1 MIVENRTGDLC
12 GPRLRPCEG
21 CGGMADYARVDVPP
35 IMGNMIVARCS
46 RCGRQTGP
54 YVYADSAAKAWN
66 RRITTGARVVTLDE
80 LSDIQWGM
88 GDDADD
94 VAVWI
99 EGEGGSLRC
108 AVLSFGID
116 LGDLTVHEYGNGRS
130 FAWSPRDIRA
140 EGVNYRIWDKKPE
153 KWERER
159 APWVGGPAWKEAREA
174 RAEAAA
180 EAMVSGETSSV
191 SAEGA
196 ATFPKGEGFGEALG
210 NE

>member
-1 MIVENRTGDLC
+1 MSDHRTMDLC

-21 CGGMADYARVDVPP
+21 CGGTADYAPWEPGWV
-35 IMGNMIVARCS
+35 VARCTS
-46 RCGRQTGP
+46 CGRQTRP
-54 YVYADSAAKAWN
+54 FSCADYAAKDWN
-66 RRITTGARVVTLDE
+66 HRITAGARVVTLDE
-80 LSDIQWGM
+80 LQDSQWGM

-130 FAWSPRDIRA
+130 FAWSRKDIAA
-140 EGVNYRIWDKKPE
+140 EGVSYRLWDKKPE
-153 KWERER
+153 KWDRER

-174 RAEAAA
+174 RAEAKVR
-180 EAMVSGETSSV
+180 EAM
-191 SAEGA
+191 
-196 ATFPKGEGFGEALG
+196 G
-210 NE
+210 NG